1 MLTHTIDYP
10 TVKPTRIPTRCERQ
24 TRALCRVAAGA
35 LCRTSLLL
43 GLIPLAFA
51 QEAPSALE
59 EIVVT
64 ATLIGEPSAPIS
76 ASVLTERSHRLRGAA
91 HFEDLVTLVP
101 NLTSSS
107 GASRNRFFQ
116 IRGIGERSQFVEPV
130 NPSVGILLD
139 GIDLSGAGGALTLYD
154 LSQAEVLRGPQG
166 TLMGANALA
175 GLIALKSQGT
185 DSQINTASVGMESY
199 GGRRLGIRTGG
210 SLSANL
216 RGRIAI
222 QHYESDGYV
231 DNHWLNRSDTNAR
244 DEITARGAL
253 TWEGGNHSVEA
264 AVYYTDLNNGYD
276 AFSLDNTRWTLSDQP
291 GEDDLR
297 LKAGRINWQTSLAN
311 LNSVLQVSHAST
323 DTVYGYD
330 EDWAYVGI
338 APGWEYSSYDEYVR
352 DRTMNSLEWRLQ
364 STEPGGRDWV
374 IGTYLRDESERLT
387 RQYTYLSSPFNSDID
402 TQTTAL
408 FGQINQHLGGR
419 LAGFVGARLERRD
432 SEYGD
437 NAGVDKD
444 FDHNYWTGRLG
455 LIWRYEVDSQ
465 LYVTMSRGAR
475 AGGANA
481 GLLASVAALPPQN
494 QDAVSALGVFQEET
508 LLSAELGWQA
518 HWPTRGLRSRLAVFA
533 MDRDDQQ
540 AKGSLVIPRA
550 DGSTAFIDY
559 TDNAAASRYTGLEW
573 EVQWQPLPLWL
584 LEMNLGALNAH
595 FDDYVSAIGEDLS
608 GRDQPQAPS
617 WQYLIAASWRPSAL
631 FSTRVEMVGH
641 DAYFFSDRHDVRSVE
656 THQLNASVS
665 GEWGQ
670 WRWTLWGRNLTDGT
684 TFVRG
689 FGTFGND
696 PRKEY
701 ALEPYRQFGEPRIV
715 GLTLSYSLSGDNQ

>member
-1 MLTHTIDYP
+1 M
-10 TVKPTRIPTRCERQ
+10 
-24 TRALCRVAAGA
+24 
-35 LCRTSLLL
+35 LL

-199 GGRRLGIRTGG
+199 AGRRLGIRTGG

-216 RGRIAI
+216 RGRVAI

-244 DEITARGAL
+244 DELTARGAL
-253 TWEGGNHSVEA
+253 TWEGGNHAIEA

-297 LKAGRINWQTSLAN
+297 LKAGRINWQTTLAN
-311 LNSVLQVSHAST
+311 LDSVLQVSHAST

-330 EDWAYVGI
+330 EDWSYVGI

-374 IGTYLRDESERLT
+374 IGTYIRDESERLT

-573 EVQWQPLPLWL
+573 EAQWQPLPLWL
-584 LEMNLGALNAH
+584 VEMNLGVLSAH
-595 FDDYVSAIGEDLS
+595 FDDYVSATGEDLS

-617 WQYLIAASWRPSAL
+617 WQYLIAASWRPSGL
-631 FSTRVEMVGH
+631 FSARVEMVGH

-670 WRWTLWGRNLTDGT
+670 WRWTLWGRNLTDDT

-715 GLTLSYSLSGDNQ
+715 GLTLSYSLSGENQ